1 MSTPDTPK
9 PRLDPYWEQQ
19 FEAMSMALLGL
30 ADRVEELEERRSP
43 FSPRAKESSDLEL
56 RVAELESQLKALQH
70 AFAYLREHRS
80 DLWHE

>member
-1 MSTPDTPK
+1 MTTPDAPK
-9 PRLDPYWEQQ
+9 SRLDPYWEQQ

-30 ADRVEELEERRSP
+30 ADRVEELEKRRSP
-43 FSPRAKESSDLEL
+43 FSRRAKESSNLEL

-70 AFAYLREHRS
+70 AFTYLREHRP